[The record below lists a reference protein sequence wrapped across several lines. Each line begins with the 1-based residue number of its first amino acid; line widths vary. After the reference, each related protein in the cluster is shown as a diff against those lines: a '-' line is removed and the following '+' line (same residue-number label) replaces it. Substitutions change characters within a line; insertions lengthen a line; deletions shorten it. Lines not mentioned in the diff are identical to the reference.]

1 MARVV
6 NVTQEDILKIPKA
19 EKQMDAYYWVV
30 LEAAEKE
37 IGREITVDFTY
48 DRNTYMCELDFT
60 YDRNT
65 YMCELVFTNSPDEEN
80 VWDGTRIG
88 KSSFYV
94 ENEMKPFSF
103 TIIGLP
109 ARIKTHG

>member
-1 MARVV
+1 
-6 NVTQEDILKIPKA
+6 
-19 EKQMDAYYWVV
+19 MDAYYWVV

-37 IGREITVDFTY
+37 IGREITV
-48 DRNTYMCELDFT
+48 DFT